1 MDGDPLSTCE
11 ENGRWSGTVPNCICM
26 YKAFGYLAFT
36 LTDATHTLI
45 FFFPFQLSIVELLR
59 LRHMEK

>member
-11 ENGRWSGTVPNCICM
+11 ENGRWSGAVPNCICM

-36 LTDATHTLI
+36 LTDATHT
-45 FFFPFQLSIVELLR
+45 
-59 LRHMEK
+59 